1 MLVEVQVMHRP
12 LPRGPNRGASLALR
26 KLAPARTTRHVRPRR
41 YARVSFFR

>member
-12 LPRGPNRGASLALR
+12 LPRGPSRGASFALR
-26 KLAPARTTRHVRPRR
+26 KLAPRTTRHVRPRR

>member
-12 LPRGPNRGASLALR
+12 LPRGPSMGASFALR
-26 KLAPARTTRHVRPRR
+26 KARSARTTRHVRPRR

>member
-12 LPRGPNRGASLALR
+12 LPRGPQHGGIVRFAKARS
-26 KLAPARTTRHVRPRR
+26 ARTTRHVRPRR